1 MQRYACASRPTTASQ
16 NEGMAAPRCRRI
28 PCRAQFEMVIV
39 RSVCLPVFECLAP
52 VLCFRFAHPV
62 DARLLRPESFTDFTQ
77 RVPSADTGMHDG
89 FSARAT
95 IVINAIRTCRHCELA
110 TRSADNIASASGCS
124 FISFRRG
131 LTVLATGRLH
141 SEREF
146 NPISYGRRRLAAY
159 IARSACAIS
168 VSASLPSMGKHAIP
182 TLASSSMTPSGS
194 A

>member
-1 MQRYACASRPTTASQ
+1 
-16 NEGMAAPRCRRI
+16 
-28 PCRAQFEMVIV
+28 MVIV

-77 RVPSADTGMHDG
+77 RVPSTDTGMHDG

-131 LTVLATGRLH
+131 LTVLATGACTRNAH
-141 SEREF
+141 STRF
-146 NPISYGRRRLAAY
+146 PTAVVVWPRTSHGRH
-159 IARSACAIS
+159 ARSAYPRRCRPLGNTRYRHLHPA
-168 VSASLPSMGKHAIP
+168 P
-182 TLASSSMTPSGS
+182 
-194 A
+194 